1 MRHVSRVQISLISE
15 LDGKL
20 ASRNVF
26 DGQALYSVEAFTIL
40 CGEATM
46 NQTLYRLISRVLQ
59 DWIWGGDLLDAD
71 NLPEAGPAVM
81 VSNHLGALGPIA
93 VGASLPLEM
102 YFWIHADMLDPR
114 LAPDYLRRD
123 FVEPQLHVPPPV
135 SHWLAKII
143 SKIHIP
149 LLRAAGGISVYHTT
163 EGFEKTF
170 RLSLDLL
177 AQGKYILIFPE
188 DPDLPLDPRTN
199 MTPFQKGFTRLG
211 ELYYERTKRSLPF
224 YPLAVHAQ
232 SLTVRVGKPI
242 RYNPISNP
250 ATERVRLKNLLERT
264 IHEMYLQASQ
274 TDIVQLPLP
283 N

>member
-1 MRHVSRVQISLISE
+1 
-15 LDGKL
+15 
-20 ASRNVF
+20 
-26 DGQALYSVEAFTIL
+26 
-40 CGEATM
+40 M
-46 NQTLYRLISRVLQ
+46 NQTLYRLISRVFQ

-149 LLRAAGGISVYHTT
+149 LLRAAGGIPVYHTT

-170 RLSLDLL
+170 RLSVDLL

-211 ELYYERTKRSLPF
+211 ELYFERTRKILPF
-224 YPLAVHAQ
+224 FPLAVHAE
-232 SLTVRVGKPI
+232 SRSVRVGKPI
-242 RYNPISNP
+242 RYNYLNHS
-250 ATERVRLKNLLERT
+250 ASERQRIKSMLELS
-264 IHEMYLQASQ
+264 IHRMLLQASE
-274 TDIVQLPLP
+274 DGYLSLPLP
-283 N
+283 S